1 MTPVWALTIAFW
13 LHMLATVLWIG
24 GLAILSILVIPAAN
38 KSLDTKDYAVF
49 LEKVQRRLDPL
60 AWFSMLVLLGSG
72 MLQMSANP
80 NYEGFLA
87 VDNTWA
93 VAILIKH
100 LLFGVMAV
108 ISGYLTWGVLPAL
121 SRNALL
127 QVSGKEDQN
136 FEKLQNREA
145 RLLRVNLIFGV
156 LVLAFTA
163 LARSV

>member
-24 GLAILSILVIPAAN
+24 GLAILSILVIHAAN

-80 NYEGFLA
+80 NYEGILA

-100 LLFGVMAV
+100 LLFGVMVV